1 MDERLD
7 KIIIDM
13 FPQIKAFNERFIKLG
28 ASIQNSAT
36 LDGKVLKDVLD
47 SKSITAFLLKDFR
60 KLQFSKQMN
69 RSDLTFF
76 ATGLNGF
83 SERYSSMTK
92 DYYHYNV
99 LNARTIILSIKDLIP
114 SKLNKK
120 HKKISRYIIAA
131 SDILLE
137 ELNILDNIIQDAMN
151 DNCQK
156 VLESKRQDMPVAAG
170 LLEIKR
176 SALIHALV
184 GVNFLTMTSIHFHR
198 FVHEFFYGPD
208 DKKKENEEMLR
219 NFCSSFFSFESKLS
233 SIENYTK
240 AIDKKTDDLLKEEEE
255 TQRMIDA
262 QGNQASSKLE
272 VIEDKVDKKDRAG
285 RTKPLKLTTCLE
297 AIREVYD
304 DPIYGYY
311 SEFDLHVFAIR
322 NMLSNWNQYLNTDG
336 KKGKPPLPKFDFY
349 RHTDKDTFKKWVRDY
364 FFPDYRNRA
373 HKDALDNA
381 SHPDMNNMGGVSSE
395 EDIYDEVEQSLAN
408 DSNNATENAPNN
420 TTKNEQSDSPS
431 NGHK

>member
-13 FPQIKAFNERFIKLG
+13 LPKIKAFNERFIKLG
-28 ASIQNSAT
+28 ASIPNSAT
-36 LDGKVLKDVLD
+36 LDGKDLKDILD
-47 SKSITAFLLKDFR
+47 SKSITAFLLEDSK
-60 KLQFSKQMN
+60 KLQFSKQIN
-69 RSDLTFF
+69 RRDQTFF
-76 ATGLNGF
+76 ETGLNGF

-92 DYYHYNV
+92 DYYRYNV

-120 HKKISRYIIAA
+120 NKKISRYIIAA

-137 ELNILDNIIQDAMN
+137 ELNTLDNIIQDAMN

-156 VLESKRQDMPVAAG
+156 VLESKKQDMPVAAG

-176 SALIHALV
+176 SALIHTLV
-184 GVNFLTMTSIHFHR
+184 GVNLLTMTSIHFHR
-198 FVHEFFYGPD
+198 FVHEFFYGSD
-208 DKKKENEEMLR
+208 DKKKENEELLR
-219 NFCSSFFSFESKLS
+219 NFYSSFFSFESKLS
-233 SIENYTK
+233 SIENYAKT
-240 AIDKKTDDLLKEEEE
+240 IDKKTDDLLKEEEE

-304 DPIYGYY
+304 DPDYVYH
-311 SEFDLHVFAIR
+311 SKFKLHPFAIR
-322 NMLSNWNQYLNTDG
+322 NMLSDWNQYLITGG

-349 RHTDKDTFKKWVRDY
+349 RHTDKKTFKKWVIY
-364 FFPDYRNRA
+364 EFFPDYENRA

-381 SHPDMNNMGGVSSE
+381 SRLDTENTPGSDGE
-395 EDIYDEVEQSLAN
+395 EIIDAVDESLAN
-408 DSNNATENAPNN
+408 DSNNNAKKDPNN
-420 TTKNEQSDSPS
+420 NTKDEQSESPS
-431 NGHK
+431 NGRK